1 MPIGEFVYADRMWP
15 GAVVHIEGRDFRADL
30 IVFGL
35 REFDVILGM
44 DWLTR
49 HHARLDCGISRV
61 SFRDGEGTYV
71 PC

>member
-1 MPIGEFVYADRMWP
+1 MPTGEFVYADRMWP
-15 GAVVHIEGRDFRADL
+15 GADVHVEGWDFRADL
-30 IVFGL
+30 IVFGIQ
-35 REFDVILGM
+35 EFDVILGM

-49 HHARLDCGISRV
+49 HHARLDCSISRV